1 MTKTK
6 RILLFAVMIS
16 FTVVCLFATFTA
28 AYAEETTAPEQVTE
42 EPQNEPQNDDNE
54 ATEPPTTEPT
64 EDEIIK
70 SLRLVII
77 EELINQVGQDY
88 YNHYDQSKSVWE
100 NIKVN
105 ASTEIF
111 PSLDKNQIKIW
122 ETFVLQFDNEIE
134 TFKKST
140 ENSEQ
145 TDTAFDMAALV
156 EKFTA
161 YLKDKYGAEYEQIYN
176 GIIEQWGSI
185 EAYLVQFGE
194 EYIPEEFNAGWGDFV
209 EWLGVNAPIWATA
222 LALACVIFIAVFGKK
237 AFDKIVNK
245 IVDAKVS
252 VLSAELNKQSAAIS
266 AQMKALKTIMPTT
279 EKGAAAVQELDAKEK
294 ELTQ

>member
-6 RILLFAVMIS
+6 RILLFAVMIA

-42 EPQNEPQNDDNE
+42 EPQNEPQIDDNE
-54 ATEPPTTEPT
+54 ATEPHTTEPT
-64 EDEIIK
+64 EETT
-70 SLRLVII
+70 
-77 EELINQVGQDY
+77 EE
-88 YNHYDQSKSVWE
+88 
-100 NIKVN
+100 
-105 ASTEIF
+105 
-111 PSLDKNQIKIW
+111 P
-122 ETFVLQFDNEIE
+122 NED
-134 TFKKST
+134 TDGT
-140 ENSEQ
+140 

-194 EYIPEEFNAGWGDFV
+194 EYIPEEFNAGWSDFV

-222 LALACVIFIAVFGKK
+222 LAIACIIFIAVFGKK
-237 AFDKIVNK
+237 AFDKMVKK
-245 IVDAKVS
+245 IVDAKVG

-279 EKGAAAVQELDAKEK
+279 EKGAAAVQELDEKEK

>member
-6 RILLFAVMIS
+6 RIFLFAVMIA

-42 EPQNEPQNDDNE
+42 EPQNEPQNDDE
-54 ATEPPTTEPT
+54 TVTEPPTTETTEEPT
-64 EDEIIK
+64 EEPGEGTD
-70 SLRLVII
+70 
-77 EELINQVGQDY
+77 
-88 YNHYDQSKSVWE
+88 
-100 NIKVN
+100 
-105 ASTEIF
+105 
-111 PSLDKNQIKIW
+111 
-122 ETFVLQFDNEIE
+122 
-134 TFKKST
+134 
-140 ENSEQ
+140 
-145 TDTAFDMAALV
+145 DTAFDMAALV

-161 YLKDKYGAEYEQIYN
+161 YLRDKYGAEYGQIYN

-185 EAYLVQFGE
+185 EAYLLQFGE
-194 EYIPEEFNAGWGDFV
+194 EYIPEEYNAGWGDFV

-252 VLSAELNKQSAAIS
+252 VLSTELNKQSAAIS

-279 EKGAAAVQELDAKEK
+279 EKGAAAVQELDEKEK

>member
-6 RILLFAVMIS
+6 RILLFAVMIA

-42 EPQNEPQNDDNE
+42 EPQNKPQIDDNE
-54 ATEPPTTEPT
+54 ATEPPTTEEPT
-64 EDEIIK
+64 EEDT
-70 SLRLVII
+70 
-77 EELINQVGQDY
+77 D
-88 YNHYDQSKSVWE
+88 
-100 NIKVN
+100 
-105 ASTEIF
+105 
-111 PSLDKNQIKIW
+111 
-122 ETFVLQFDNEIE
+122 
-134 TFKKST
+134 
-140 ENSEQ
+140 

-156 EKFTA
+156 DKFTQ

-185 EAYLVQFGE
+185 ESYLMQFGE
-194 EYIPEEFNAGWGDFV
+194 EYIPEEFNAGWSDFV

-237 AFDKIVNK
+237 AFNTMVKK

-279 EKGAAAVQELDAKEK
+279 EKGTAAVQELDEKEK

>member
-1 MTKTK
+1 MTRTK
-6 RILLFAVMIS
+6 RILLFAVMIA

-42 EPQNEPQNDDNE
+42 EPQNEPQIDDNE
-54 ATEPPTTEPT
+54 ATEPPTTEEPT
-64 EDEIIK
+64 EEDT
-70 SLRLVII
+70 
-77 EELINQVGQDY
+77 D
-88 YNHYDQSKSVWE
+88 
-100 NIKVN
+100 
-105 ASTEIF
+105 
-111 PSLDKNQIKIW
+111 
-122 ETFVLQFDNEIE
+122 
-134 TFKKST
+134 
-140 ENSEQ
+140 

-194 EYIPEEFNAGWGDFV
+194 EYIPEEFNAGWNDFLKIAGETSPV
-209 EWLGVNAPIWATA
+209 WATI
-222 LALACVIFIAVFGKK
+222 LAIIGVIILVIVGKK
-237 AFDKIVNK
+237 AFNAIVKK

-279 EKGAAAVQELDAKEK
+279 EKGAAAVQELDEKEK

>member
-1 MTKTK
+1 MTRTK
-6 RILLFAVMIS
+6 KIFLFAVMIA

-28 AYAEETTAPEQVTE
+28 AYAEETTTPEQVTE
-42 EPQNEPQNDDNE
+42 EPQNKPQIDDNE
-54 ATEPPTTEPT
+54 ATEPPTTEEPT
-64 EDEIIK
+64 EETT
-70 SLRLVII
+70 
-77 EELINQVGQDY
+77 EEPN
-88 YNHYDQSKSVWE
+88 E
-100 NIKVN
+100 
-105 ASTEIF
+105 
-111 PSLDKNQIKIW
+111 
-122 ETFVLQFDNEIE
+122 ETDG
-134 TFKKST
+134 T
-140 ENSEQ
+140 

-161 YLKDKYGAEYEQIYN
+161 YLKDKYGAEYEAIYN

-194 EYIPEEFNAGWGDFV
+194 EYIPEEYNAGWGDFV

-237 AFDKIVNK
+237 AFDKMVKK
-245 IVDAKVS
+245 IVDTKVN

-279 EKGAAAVQELDAKEK
+279 EKGAAVVQELDEKEK

>member
-6 RILLFAVMIS
+6 RILLFAVMIA

-42 EPQNEPQNDDNE
+42 EPQNEPQIDNNE
-54 ATEPPTTEPT
+54 ATEPPTTEQT
-64 EDEIIK
+64 EETT
-70 SLRLVII
+70 
-77 EELINQVGQDY
+77 EEQ
-88 YNHYDQSKSVWE
+88 
-100 NIKVN
+100 
-105 ASTEIF
+105 
-111 PSLDKNQIKIW
+111 
-122 ETFVLQFDNEIE
+122 NED
-134 TFKKST
+134 TDGT
-140 ENSEQ
+140 A
-145 TDTAFDMAALV
+145 DTAFDMAALV

-194 EYIPEEFNAGWGDFV
+194 EYIPEKFNAGWSDFV

-222 LALACVIFIAVFGKK
+222 LALACVIIIAVFFKK
-237 AFDKIVNK
+237 AFDKMVKK

-279 EKGAAAVQELDAKEK
+279 EKGAAAVQELDEKEK

>member
-6 RILLFAVMIS
+6 RILLFAVIIA

-42 EPQNEPQNDDNE
+42 EPQNEPQIDDNT
-54 ATEPPTTEPT
+54 ATEPSATEQTEETTEEPN
-64 EDEIIK
+64 EDTD
-70 SLRLVII
+70 
-77 EELINQVGQDY
+77 G
-88 YNHYDQSKSVWE
+88 
-100 NIKVN
+100 
-105 ASTEIF
+105 T
-111 PSLDKNQIKIW
+111 
-122 ETFVLQFDNEIE
+122 
-134 TFKKST
+134 
-140 ENSEQ
+140 

-194 EYIPEEFNAGWGDFV
+194 EYIPEEFNAGWSDFV

-237 AFDKIVNK
+237 AFDKMVKK

-279 EKGAAAVQELDAKEK
+279 EKGAAAVQELDEKEK

>member
-1 MTKTK
+1 MYSTRTK
-6 RILLFAVMIS
+6 RILLFALMIA
-16 FTVVCLFATFTA
+16 FTVVCLFSMFTA
-28 AYAEETTAPEQVTE
+28 AYAEETTPPEQVIE
-42 EPQNEPQNDDNE
+42 GPQNKPQIDDNE
-54 ATEPPTTEPT
+54 ATAPPTTEEPT
-64 EDEIIK
+64 EEDT
-70 SLRLVII
+70 
-77 EELINQVGQDY
+77 D
-88 YNHYDQSKSVWE
+88 
-100 NIKVN
+100 
-105 ASTEIF
+105 
-111 PSLDKNQIKIW
+111 
-122 ETFVLQFDNEIE
+122 
-134 TFKKST
+134 
-140 ENSEQ
+140 

-194 EYIPEEFNAGWGDFV
+194 EYIPEEFNAGWNDFLKIAGETSPV
-209 EWLGVNAPIWATA
+209 WATI
-222 LALACVIFIAVFGKK
+222 LAIIGVIILVIVGKK
-237 AFDKIVNK
+237 AFNAIVKK

-279 EKGAAAVQELDAKEK
+279 EKGAAAVQELDEKEK

>member
-6 RILLFAVMIS
+6 RILLFAVMIA

-42 EPQNEPQNDDNE
+42 EPQNEPQIDDNTT
-54 ATEPPTTEPT
+54 TEPPTTDTT
-64 EDEIIK
+64 EEADEGK
-70 SLRLVII
+70 
-77 EELINQVGQDY
+77 D
-88 YNHYDQSKSVWE
+88 
-100 NIKVN
+100 
-105 ASTEIF
+105 
-111 PSLDKNQIKIW
+111 
-122 ETFVLQFDNEIE
+122 
-134 TFKKST
+134 
-140 ENSEQ
+140 
-145 TDTAFDMAALV
+145 DTTFDMAALV

-194 EYIPEEFNAGWGDFV
+194 EYIPEEFNAGWSDFV
-209 EWLGVNAPIWATA
+209 EWLGVNSPIWATA

-237 AFDKIVNK
+237 AFDKMVKK
-245 IVDAKVS
+245 IVDTKVS

-279 EKGAAAVQELDAKEK
+279 EKGAAAVQELDEKEK

>member
-1 MTKTK
+1 MTRTK
-6 RILLFAVMIS
+6 KIFLFAVMIA
-16 FTVVCLFATFTA
+16 FTVVCLFFTFTA

-42 EPQNEPQNDDNE
+42 EPQNKPQIDDNE
-54 ATEPPTTEPT
+54 ATEPPTTENT
-64 EDEIIK
+64 EEDKDGTE
-70 SLRLVII
+70 
-77 EELINQVGQDY
+77 QD
-88 YNHYDQSKSVWE
+88 
-100 NIKVN
+100 
-105 ASTEIF
+105 TE
-111 PSLDKNQIKIW
+111 
-122 ETFVLQFDNEIE
+122 
-134 TFKKST
+134 
-140 ENSEQ
+140 

-194 EYIPEEFNAGWGDFV
+194 EYIPEEFNAGWSDFV

-237 AFDKIVNK
+237 AFDKMVKK
-245 IVDAKVS
+245 IVDTKVN

-279 EKGAAAVQELDAKEK
+279 EKGAAAVQELDEKEK

>member
-6 RILLFAVMIS
+6 RILLFAVMIA

-42 EPQNEPQNDDNE
+42 EPQDEPQIDDNE
-54 ATEPPTTEPT
+54 ATEPPATEQTEETTEEPN
-64 EDEIIK
+64 
-70 SLRLVII
+70 
-77 EELINQVGQDY
+77 EETDG
-88 YNHYDQSKSVWE
+88 
-100 NIKVN
+100 
-105 ASTEIF
+105 T
-111 PSLDKNQIKIW
+111 
-122 ETFVLQFDNEIE
+122 
-134 TFKKST
+134 
-140 ENSEQ
+140 

-161 YLKDKYGAEYEQIYN
+161 YLKDKYGADYEAIYN

-194 EYIPEEFNAGWGDFV
+194 EYIPEEFNAGWNDFLKIAGETSV
-209 EWLGVNAPIWATA
+209 IWAPVLT
-222 LALACVIFIAVFGKK
+222 VIFLLLFIIFGKK
-237 AFDKIVNK
+237 IVKKVLEKVLAIFTQKIETEIKKKIENQNK
-245 IVDAKVS
+245 
-252 VLSAELNKQSAAIS
+252 ELNKQSAAIS

-279 EKGAAAVQELDAKEK
+279 EKGAAAVQELDEKEK

>member
-6 RILLFAVMIS
+6 RILLFAVMIA

-42 EPQNEPQNDDNE
+42 EPQNEPQIDDNE
-54 ATEPPTTEPT
+54 ATEPPATEQT

-88 YNHYDQSKSVWE
+88 YNHYEQSKSVWE
-100 NIKVN
+100 NIKAN
-105 ASTEIF
+105 ASTELF
-111 PSLDKNQIKIW
+111 PALDKNQIEIW

-161 YLKDKYGAEYEQIYN
+161 YLKDKYGAEYEAIYN

-194 EYIPEEFNAGWGDFV
+194 EYIPEEFNAGWSDFV

-222 LALACVIFIAVFGKK
+222 LAIACIIFIAVFGKK
-237 AFDKIVNK
+237 AFDKMVKKN
-245 IVDAKVS
+245 VDAKVG

-279 EKGAAAVQELDAKEK
+279 EKGTAAVQELDEKEK

>member
-6 RILLFAVMIS
+6 RILLFAVMIA

-28 AYAEETTAPEQVTE
+28 AYAEETTTPEQVTE

-54 ATEPPTTEPT
+54 ATAPPTTEEPT
-64 EDEIIK
+64 EEDT
-70 SLRLVII
+70 
-77 EELINQVGQDY
+77 D
-88 YNHYDQSKSVWE
+88 
-100 NIKVN
+100 
-105 ASTEIF
+105 
-111 PSLDKNQIKIW
+111 
-122 ETFVLQFDNEIE
+122 
-134 TFKKST
+134 
-140 ENSEQ
+140 

-161 YLKDKYGAEYEQIYN
+161 YLKDKYGAEYGQIYN

-185 EAYLVQFGE
+185 EAYLLQFGE
-194 EYIPEEFNAGWGDFV
+194 EYIPEEYNAGWSDFV

-237 AFDKIVNK
+237 AFDKMVKK
-245 IVDAKVS
+245 IVDTKVS
-252 VLSAELNKQSAAIS
+252 VLSTELNKQSAAIS

-279 EKGAAAVQELDAKEK
+279 EKGAAAVQELDEKEK

>member
-6 RILLFAVMIS
+6 RIFLFAVMIA

-42 EPQNEPQNDDNE
+42 EPQNEPQNDDE
-54 ATEPPTTEPT
+54 TVTEPPQTETTEEPT
-64 EDEIIK
+64 EEPGEGTD
-70 SLRLVII
+70 
-77 EELINQVGQDY
+77 
-88 YNHYDQSKSVWE
+88 
-100 NIKVN
+100 
-105 ASTEIF
+105 
-111 PSLDKNQIKIW
+111 
-122 ETFVLQFDNEIE
+122 
-134 TFKKST
+134 
-140 ENSEQ
+140 
-145 TDTAFDMAALV
+145 DTAFDMAALV

-161 YLKDKYGAEYEQIYN
+161 YLKDKYGAEYGQIYN
-176 GIIEQWGSI
+176 GIIEQCGSI
-185 EAYLVQFGE
+185 EAYLLQFGE
-194 EYIPEEFNAGWGDFV
+194 EYIPEEYNAGWGDFV

-252 VLSAELNKQSAAIS
+252 VLSTELNKQSAAIS

-279 EKGAAAVQELDAKEK
+279 EKGAAAVQELDEKEK

>member
-1 MTKTK
+1 MTRTK
-6 RILLFAVMIS
+6 KILLFAVMIA
-16 FTVVCLFATFTA
+16 FTAVCLFATFTA
-28 AYAEETTAPEQVTE
+28 AYAEETTPPEQVTE
-42 EPQNEPQNDDNE
+42 EPQNEPQIDDE
-54 ATEPPTTEPT
+54 TVTEPPTTETT
-64 EDEIIK
+64 EETT
-70 SLRLVII
+70 
-77 EELINQVGQDY
+77 EEPGEGTD
-88 YNHYDQSKSVWE
+88 
-100 NIKVN
+100 
-105 ASTEIF
+105 
-111 PSLDKNQIKIW
+111 
-122 ETFVLQFDNEIE
+122 
-134 TFKKST
+134 
-140 ENSEQ
+140 
-145 TDTAFDMAALV
+145 DTAFDMAALV

-161 YLKDKYGAEYEQIYN
+161 YLKDKYGAEYEAIYN

-194 EYIPEEFNAGWGDFV
+194 EYIPEEYNAGWGDFV

-237 AFDKIVNK
+237 AFDKMVKK

-279 EKGAAAVQELDAKEK
+279 EKGAAAVQELDEKEK